1 MAKIE
6 DIGAYPN
13 QSPVTLADYL
23 IGTDAATKATKT
35 FTIQDIADALDEQIT
50 LQEVLNASD
59 PAGVPNPTAVATGNI
74 NLEGDITLLTA
85 NADIFMEGGAITSTS
100 GNDLLLNTKSDANDI
115 KLYAGSVSGA
125 IEGTGAGLD
134 FQITGNAGI
143 GAEGDISLDG
153 ITATSN
159 ISVRAGDK
167 AIVSANGSS
176 YGAQPAGTVML
187 YNQNDD
193 IIVNAN
199 GGQITIGGT
208 FPSRP
213 TGLDLGPIDGD
224 IDIWAFSVGSDI
236 NLIAQ
241 NNINITANG
250 GIESLSEHGFNQ
262 IADFKSNGGFLL
274 NGVGGTVGDL
284 VVSQGPGSPL
294 AWQSAS
300 DLTVGAVVSG
310 VHIGA
315 ASTLANF
322 LPGTPVFVSNTPS
335 GPNNYPTVDYASPS
349 PTVKMPAIGLIVTA
363 TAKGNDAEI
372 MMSGELEV
380 DTTSI
385 RGAAS
390 INDVVYVDVYDAVAS
405 PLCLTVNRPDG
416 ATTEVQNVGVIT
428 KVGANGSMKV
438 SAIGR
443 SNDLPNVAANELWA
457 GNALGVAEAQDALT
471 VDIANSTVNVG
482 NGRATSNT
490 YMETRLNAQV
500 VYGDAAGVIGTQNLQ
515 YGVSALVSA
524 QAASSQNTAIGVS
537 ALQNLTT
544 GTSNVSLGH
553 DAGLAVITTNNNIA
567 IGDLALDGADVG
579 NENVAVGGGS
589 MGNTTGAAASSTVA
603 IGHNALNTLT
613 TGANNTAVGHSV
625 GFALTNGQNNVIIGR
640 NANFQNGGDSNAVII
655 GEAAIGEGDSVCI
668 GVSAE
673 AGAEAVSVGKE
684 ANAATPTTGSTAIG
698 HLSSADVD
706 CIALGKDA
714 SAVQRGGNPML
725 AVPALIAQAI
735 ANAFVYPD
743 NNAAVAAGLQPG
755 DAYCVDFGAFIP
767 GWIAPPA
774 GGPAVLAFV
783 Y

>member
-35 FTIQDIADALDEQIT
+35 FTIQDIADALDEQVT

-74 NLEGDITLLTA
+74 NLEGDITLLTGSS
-85 NADIFMEGGAITSTS
+85 DIFMEGGAITSTS
-100 GNDLLLNTKSDANDI
+100 GNDLLLNTKSDTNDI
-115 KLYAGSVSGA
+115 KLYAGGVSGSLEA
-125 IEGTGAGLD
+125 TAAGMD
-134 FQITGNAGI
+134 FVFSGNAVLSS
-143 GAEGDISLDG
+143 EGDISIDG
-153 ITATSN
+153 IQATSS

-176 YGAQPAGTVML
+176 YGGQPAGTVML

-224 IDIWAFSVGSDI
+224 IDIWAFSAGSKI
-236 NLIAQ
+236 NL
-241 NNINITANG
+241 TANS
-250 GIESLSEHGFNQ
+250 GIESLSTHNFIGV
-262 IADFKSNGGFLL
+262 ADFKSNGGFLL

-300 DLTVGAVVSG
+300 DLTVGAVVSE
-310 VHIGA
+310 VHI
-315 ASTLANF
+315 SPSSSLANF
-322 LPGTPVFVSNTPS
+322 LPGTPVFVSGAPS

-349 PTVKMPAIGLIVTA
+349 PAVKMPAIGLIVTA
-363 TAKGNDAEI
+363 TAKGSDAEI
-372 MMSGELEV
+372 MMSGELDV

-385 RGAAS
+385 RGTATVNN
-390 INDVVYVDVYDAVAS
+390 IVYVDTYDAVAS
-405 PLCLTVNRPDG
+405 PLALTVNRPDG

-443 SNDLPNVAANELWA
+443 SNDLPNVAANQLWA
-457 GNALGVAEAQDALT
+457 GNASGVAEPQTALT

-515 YGVSALVSA
+515 YGVSSLASA
-524 QAASSQNTAIGVS
+524 QAASQQNTAIGVS

-544 GTSNVSLGH
+544 GSSNVALGH

-579 NENVAVGGGS
+579 NEVVAIGGGAV
-589 MGNTTGAAASSTVA
+589 GNTTSAFAASTVA
-603 IGHNALNTLT
+603 VGHNALNSLT
-613 TGANNTAVGHSV
+613 SGANNTALGHSV
-625 GFALTNGQNNVIIGR
+625 GFAITNGQRNVFVGGNANGTAGSDSDMVVLGYNASGAGDCVAIGTSAEGGNYSVAIGR
-640 NANFQNGGDSNAVII
+640 ESNA
-655 GEAAIGEGDSVCI
+655 
-668 GVSAE
+668 
-673 AGAEAVSVGKE
+673 GAPAD
-684 ANAATPTTGSTAIG
+684 NSTALG
-698 HLSSADVD
+698 AVTQADVD

-714 SAVQRGGNPML
+714 VAVQRAGNPML
-725 AVPALIAQAI
+725 AITPLIAIAL
-735 ANAFVYPD
+735 ANAFVFPD
-743 NNAAVAAGLQPG
+743 NNAAVAGGLQPG
-755 DAYCVDFGAFIP
+755 DAYCVDLTAAGIP
-767 GWIAPPA
+767 APGGP

>member
-35 FTIQDIADALDEQIT
+35 FTIQDIADALDEQVT

-59 PAGVPNPTAVATGNI
+59 PGTVPPLAIATGSI
-74 NLEGDITLLTA
+74 QLTGDFTLDGASSDFFISGGEITA
-85 NADIFMEGGAITSTS
+85 TS
-100 GNDLLLNTKSDANDI
+100 GNDLTLITKSDTNDI
-115 KLYAGSVSGA
+115 RLLAGNASGTL
-125 IEGTGAGLD
+125 EGSGAGLD
-134 FQITGNAGI
+134 FQFSGNAVLSSD
-143 GAEGDISLDG
+143 GDITLNG
-153 ITATSN
+153 IQNTSN

-167 AIVSANGSS
+167 AIISANGSS
-176 YGAQPAGTVML
+176 YGAQPAGSVML

-224 IDIWAFSVGSDI
+224 IDIWAFSAGSKI
-236 NLIAQ
+236 NL
-241 NNINITANG
+241 TANG
-250 GIESLSEHGFNQ
+250 GIDSLSTHNFIQ
-262 IADFKSNGGFLL
+262 VADFKSNGGFLL
-274 NGVGGTVGDL
+274 DGAAGTVGDI

-294 AWQSAS
+294 AWQNVS

-310 VHIGA
+310 VHISA

-335 GPNNYPTVDYASPS
+335 GPNNYPTVDYAFPS

-372 MMSGELEV
+372 IMSGELEV
-380 DTTSI
+380 DTNSI

-390 INDVVYVDVYDAVAS
+390 INDVVYVDVYDAVTS

-443 SNDLPNVAANELWA
+443 SNDLPNIAANELWA
-457 GNALGVAEAQDALT
+457 GNASGVAEAQNALT
-471 VDIANSTVNVG
+471 VDVANATVNVG

-490 YMETRLNAQV
+490 LMDTKINAQV

-515 YGVSALVSA
+515 YGVSSLVSA
-524 QAASSQNTAIGVS
+524 QAASQQNTAIGVS

-544 GTSNVSLGH
+544 GSSNVALGH

-579 NENVAVGGGS
+579 NEVVAIGGGAV
-589 MGNTTGAAASSTVA
+589 GNTTSAFAASTVA
-603 IGHNALNTLT
+603 VGHNALNSLT
-613 TGANNTAVGHSV
+613 SGANNTALGHSV
-625 GFALTNGQNNVIIGR
+625 GFAITNGQRNVFVGG
-640 NANFQNGGDSNAVII
+640 NANGTAGSDSDMVVLGYNASGAGDCVA
-655 GEAAIGEGDSVCI
+655 I

-673 AGAEAVSVGKE
+673 GGNYSVAIGRESNAGVPAD
-684 ANAATPTTGSTAIG
+684 NSTALG
-698 HLSSADVD
+698 AVTQADVD

-714 SAVQRGGNPML
+714 IAVQRLGNPML
-725 AVPALIAQAI
+725 AITPLIAQAL
-735 ANAFVYPD
+735 ANAFVFPD
-743 NNAAVAAGLQPG
+743 NNAAVAAGLVPG
-755 DAYCVDFGAFIP
+755 DAYCVDLAPAGIP
-767 GWIAPPA
+767 APGGA

>member
-35 FTIQDIADALDEQIT
+35 FTIQDIADALDEQVT

-59 PAGVPNPTAVATGNI
+59 PGTVPPLAIATGSI
-74 NLEGDITLLTA
+74 QLTGDFTLDGA
-85 NADIFMEGGAITSTS
+85 SSDFFISGGQIAATS
-100 GNDLLLNTKSDANDI
+100 GNDLTLITKSDTNDI
-115 KLYAGSVSGA
+115 RLLAGNASGTL
-125 IEGTGAGLD
+125 EGSGAGLD
-134 FQITGNAGI
+134 FQFSGNAVLSSD
-143 GAEGDISLDG
+143 GDITLNG
-153 ITATSN
+153 IQNTSN

-167 AIVSANGSS
+167 AIISANGSS
-176 YGAQPAGTVML
+176 YGAQPAGSVML

-224 IDIWAFSVGSDI
+224 IDIWAFSAGSKI
-236 NLIAQ
+236 NL
-241 NNINITANG
+241 TANG
-250 GIESLSEHGFNQ
+250 GIDSLSTHNFIQ
-262 IADFKSNGGFLL
+262 VADFKSNGGFLL
-274 NGVGGTVGDL
+274 DGAAGTVGDI

-294 AWQSAS
+294 AWQNVS

-310 VHIGA
+310 VHISA

-335 GPNNYPTVDYASPS
+335 GPNNYPTVDYAFPS

-372 MMSGELEV
+372 IMSGELEV
-380 DTTSI
+380 DTNSI

-390 INDVVYVDVYDAVAS
+390 INDVVYVDVYDAVTS

-443 SNDLPNVAANELWA
+443 SNDLPNIAANELWA
-457 GNALGVAEAQDALT
+457 GNASGVAEAQNALT
-471 VDIANSTVNVG
+471 VDVANATVNVG

-490 YMETRLNAQV
+490 LMDTKINAQV

-515 YGVSALVSA
+515 YGVSSLVSA
-524 QAASSQNTAIGVS
+524 QAASQQNTAIGVS

-544 GTSNVSLGH
+544 GSSNVALGH

-579 NENVAVGGGS
+579 NEVVAIGGGAV
-589 MGNTTGAAASSTVA
+589 GNTTSAFAASTVA
-603 IGHNALNTLT
+603 VGHNALNSLT
-613 TGANNTAVGHSV
+613 SGANNTALGHSV
-625 GFALTNGQNNVIIGR
+625 GFAITNGQRNVFVGG
-640 NANFQNGGDSNAVII
+640 NANGTAGSDSDMVVLGYNASGAGDCVA
-655 GEAAIGEGDSVCI
+655 I

-673 AGAEAVSVGKE
+673 GGNYSVAIGRESNAGVPAD
-684 ANAATPTTGSTAIG
+684 NSTALG
-698 HLSSADVD
+698 AVTQADVD

-714 SAVQRGGNPML
+714 IAVQRLGNPML
-725 AVPALIAQAI
+725 AITPLIAQAL
-735 ANAFVYPD
+735 ANAFVFPD
-743 NNAAVAAGLQPG
+743 NNAAVAAGLVPG
-755 DAYCVDFGAFIP
+755 DAYCVDLAPAGIP
-767 GWIAPPA
+767 APGGA